1 MKFFQKIFAFVFSLL
16 LLTGVAYAETTG
28 GSIVTCGETSPCTVD
43 NFVTIV
49 KGAVVLLLMICLPIL
64 VVYVVYRFVIAWYQV
79 ANGNSSAYRDAVK
92 KAGNA
97 IFGFFM
103 AVLVFGG
110 GLLLLL
116 KIFGASDFTLKLLN
130 LFSEAF
136 IPHAYAAGSTLPLP
150 TTFTNLFDF
159 ILAVLRV
166 VMRFFIYP
174 ALIGMWVWTGFS
186 FVYAQ
191 GRPEALAKAKKLL
204 FWATLST
211 FIVFITQGAI
221 TAMKGTAEE
230 IVPGAFPSST
240 KSSGDDVSPGSVTTC
255 PTGQTLDVNGS
266 CVSSNRGNTATE
278 CSGKANGTI
287 CSVQK
292 AGAVGGYVPGTCSFN
307 TDGTFG
313 CNVAVQNDF
322 CLTLDATGA
331 QVDGYMVKNSVGTLD
346 CAPTR

>member
-1 MKFFQKIFAFVFSLL
+1 MKFFQKILAFVLPLL
-16 LLTGVAYAETTG
+16 LLTGVVYAETTG
-28 GSIVTCGETSPCTVD
+28 GSIVTCGEAVPCTVD
-43 NFVTIV
+43 DFVTIV
-49 KGAVVLLLMICLPIL
+49 KGAVVLLLMICLPLL

-110 GLLLLL
+110 GLFLLL
-116 KIFGASDFTLKLLN
+116 KIFGAKDFTLKLLN
-130 LFSEAF
+130 LFSQAF
-136 IPHAYAAGSTLPLP
+136 VPHAYAAGGTLPLP

-174 ALIGMWVWTGFS
+174 ALIAMWAWTGFS

-204 FWATLST
+204 FWATIST

-221 TAMKGTAEE
+221 TAMKGTAEQ
-230 IVPGAFPSST
+230 IVPGAFSA
-240 KSSGDDVSPGSVTTC
+240 SSGSEVSQDDGRQAKTC
-255 PTGQTLDVNGS
+255 PTGQSLDVSGT
-266 CVSSNRGNTATE
+266 CVSSTRANTATG

-292 AGAVGGYVPGTCSFN
+292 AGAVGGYVTGTCSSN
-307 TDGTFG
+307 SEGTFG
-313 CNVAVQNDF
+313 CNVAQQGDL
-322 CLTLDATGA
+322 CLTLNAVGV
-331 QVDGYMVKNSVGTLD
+331 QVEGFMNGTLD
-346 CAPTR
+346 CVPKR

>member
-116 KIFGASDFTLKLLN
+116 KIFGAKDFTLKLLN

-174 ALIGMWVWTGFS
+174 ALIAMWAWTGFS

-221 TAMKGTAEE
+221 TAMKGTAEQ
-230 IVPGAFPSST
+230 IVPGAF
-240 KSSGDDVSPGSVTTC
+240 SSGNDVNPGNQQNC
-255 PTGQTLDVNGS
+255 PTGQRLDANGL

-278 CSGKANGTI
+278 CSGKTNGTI

-292 AGAVGGYVPGTCSFN
+292 AGAVGGYVPGTCSSN

-322 CLTLDATGA
+322 CLALNATGA
-331 QVDGYMVKNSVGTLD
+331 QVDGHMVKNSVGTLD
-346 CAPTR
+346 CAPIR

>member
-1 MKFFQKIFAFVFSLL
+1 MKFFQKILAFVLPLL
-16 LLTGVAYAETTG
+16 LLTGVVYAETTG
-28 GSIVTCGETSPCTVD
+28 GSIVSCGEASPCTVD
-43 NFVTIV
+43 DFVTIV
-49 KGAVVLLLMICLPIL
+49 KGAVVLLLMICLPLL

-110 GLLLLL
+110 GLFLLL

-130 LFSEAF
+130 LFSQAF
-136 IPHAYAAGSTLPLP
+136 VPHAYAAGGTLPLP

-174 ALIGMWVWTGFS
+174 ALIAMWAWTGFS

-204 FWATLST
+204 LWATLST

-221 TAMKGTAEE
+221 TAMKGTAEQ
-230 IVPGAFPSST
+230 IVPGAF
-240 KSSGDDVSPGSVTTC
+240 SSGNDVDPKNKDCLS
-255 PTGQTLDVNGS
+255 GQIKSASGECIDY
-266 CVSSNRGNTATE
+266 NRGGTATV
-278 CSGKANGTI
+278 CSGKANGTL

-292 AGAVGGYVPGTCSFN
+292 AGATGGYV
-307 TDGTFG
+307 DGVCRTVG
-313 CNVAVQNDF
+313 GKLECIEAQRNDP
-322 CLTLDATGA
+322 CLTINTAGAEVSGFMVGVAGQTGRF
-331 QVDGYMVKNSVGTLD
+331 D
-346 CAPTR
+346 CKPN